1 MTRAPK
7 MPKQSLRQHGMVLI
21 TGLIFMVV
29 LTLIVVSSMRT
40 TLLEERMAGN
50 ARATGLAFQAAEAAL
65 RAGEEILNG
74 ASLQQFAS
82 TNSAYLDVDTRMD
95 AYWHDTHDWSADAEA
110 VTGTITG
117 VSAAPRFVIEELSAI
132 AAAGNESLKGPAP
145 LSDSSIFKV
154 TARGVG
160 GNPSTVVV
168 LQSTYRR

>member
-7 MPKQSLRQHGMVLI
+7 MPQQSLRQGGMVLI

-40 TLLEERMAGN
+40 TLLAERMAGN
-50 ARATGLAFQAAEAAL
+50 ARDTDLAFQAAEAAL
-65 RAGEEILNG
+65 RAGEEIVENADSGDLFPAVSAN
-74 ASLQQFAS
+74 SL
-82 TNSAYLDVDTRMD
+82 LD
-95 AYWHDTHDWSADAEA
+95 AYWRDTFDWSADAEA
-110 VTGTITG
+110 VTGTISG
-117 VSAAPRFVIEELSAI
+117 VSAAPRFVIERLSDLPG
-132 AAAGNESLKGPAP
+132 GNETMKAGPLP
-145 LSDSSIFKV
+145 SNSSMFTV